1 MPSFDKITAVLTGN
15 RILFL
20 GTLFLVT
27 LIFRSPSMLI
37 DYYDVDVLAAI
48 IQTQEY
54 MAGDIPHV
62 DFTISKKDLYHVP
75 FRIAY
80 KMSAEYG
87 WVIANF
93 FGIIIVFLTSIFI
106 YLAGKRVFSREAGIW
121 AAFLYAILISSF
133 NRHFMALNGEVV
145 FNLPVAASL
154 YFYVLFIQTA
164 GKARFV
170 HLALSLLCGFIS
182 YSIKFQGI
190 IPLLVIPFHLV
201 IYKPW
206 YENRFSIKYFLSLT
220 SLASAGLVIFMADYF
235 FTGKF
240 APKIVS
246 SVLGMAVYASG
257 HGFNPAMYFGKII
270 HRNGFLFLWHF
281 VLWAPAIIYFC
292 SMARRR
298 FRPET
303 AAETAV
309 IVFALGYYALIYTG
323 GQRMYFHYFMAV
335 YPALAI
341 LSAGALLYH
350 GSAVMEKIKA
360 KALALLMIPALF
372 FLSWNYKDV
381 VIRHF
386 APRAFYNE
394 GSVLYWARAVLVGT
408 FDDYLLPGKAYINAV
423 ERIKNLTNTCDRIF
437 VWGSG
442 PYLYYFS
449 ERRMGSNTLWPKGTI
464 DRIAEDYR
472 KGTSESLA
480 NARSYEQ
487 GMIDIME
494 KKKPVL
500 FADTSGNDFAYFDT
514 PVTPLV
520 SEYVNRNYEYIET
533 VDNIKL
539 YLRKKQLSR

>member
-27 LIFRSPSMLI
+27 LLFRSPSMLI

-54 MAGDIPHV
+54 MAGDIPHA
-62 DFTISKKDLYHVP
+62 DFAISKKDLYHVP

-87 WVIANF
+87 WVIVNF
-93 FGIIIVFLTSIFI
+93 FGIIIVFLTSLFI
-106 YLAGKRVFSREAGIW
+106 YQTAKRVFSREAGIW

-164 GKARFV
+164 GKARFG
-170 HLALSLLCGFIS
+170 HLAVSLLCGFMS

-309 IVFALGYYALIYTG
+309 IVFALGYYALIYAS
-323 GQRMYFHYFMAV
+323 GQRIYFHYFMAV

-350 GSAVMEKIKA
+350 KSALMEQIRA
-360 KALALLMIPALF
+360 KALVLLMIPAFF

-381 VIRHF
+381 IIRHF
-386 APRAFYNE
+386 VPRAFYNE
-394 GSVLYWARAVLVGT
+394 GIVLYWTRAVLVGT
-408 FDDYLLPGKAYINAV
+408 FDDYLLPGKAYINAAG
-423 ERIKNLTNTCDRIF
+423 RIKNLTKPGDRIF
-437 VWGSG
+437 VWGNG

-449 ERRMGSNTLWPKGTI
+449 ERRMGSHTLWPKGTI
-464 DRIAEDYR
+464 DRIAENYQ

-480 NARSYEQ
+480 SAHFYEQ
-487 GMIDIME
+487 GLIDIME

-520 SEYVNRNYEYIET
+520 SEYVNKNFEYIET
-533 VDNIKL
+533 IDNIKL
-539 YLRKKQLSR
+539 YLRKK